1 MGAQRLA
8 ARRELGVRAQSQ
20 GAGCGERAWGRGLA
34 AGVRRTHFLWKSGM
48 LKSTWTTELR

>member
-1 MGAQRLA
+1 MGARGLA
-8 ARRELGVRAQSQ
+8 TGRELGVRAQSQ

-34 AGVRRTHFLWKSGM
+34 AGGGRTHFLWKSGM

>member
-8 ARRELGVRAQSQ
+8 ARSELGVRAQSL
-20 GAGCGERAWGRGLA
+20 GPCCGERAWGRGLA